1 MRYFAL
7 VCYESLLALT
17 EDGHVEC
24 DASIMEGSSGTFSA
38 VGAVP
43 GISGVKNAIK
53 IAALLV
59 KEQMLGSS
67 LLGRRADVGLIAIG
81 FLAGEGARAWAK
93 SKGTNVSG
101 AIKDTEK
108 KAMLEDAKSRIS
120 SGKPS
125 SSRQQVDNALGVICI
140 DKEGNILYSIWSV

>member
-1 MRYFAL
+1 
-7 VCYESLLALT
+7 
-17 EDGHVEC
+17 
-24 DASIMEGSSGTFSA
+24 MEGSSGTFSA

-81 FLAGEGARAWAK
+81 SNTSHVFGW
-93 SKGTNVSG
+93 
-101 AIKDTEK
+101 
-108 KAMLEDAKSRIS
+108 
-120 SGKPS
+120 
-125 SSRQQVDNALGVICI
+125 
-140 DKEGNILYSIWSV
+140 